1 MPTPVGVARQCLTDE
16 AARAL
21 DDAVAVARRRS
32 HTQTTSL
39 HAVSALLALPSS
51 TLRDA
56 CARARSSP
64 CSSRLQFRALELCV
78 GVSLDRLPS
87 SKTLDEPPPISNSLM
102 AAIKRSQANQRR
114 HPDNFHLMQ
123 IHCNQQTASVLKV
136 ELKHFILSILDDP
149 IVSRVLGDAGFR
161 SCDIKLAIIHPPLTQ
176 TPKFS
181 SRCPPIFLCNLP
193 GSDLGR
199 SGFSFP
205 FSGIEDGDENSKR
218 IAEALVRKN
227 DKGKNLLLLGVC
239 ATDALGKFV
248 DCVNRD
254 EAGVLPSEIAG
265 VNLVSIDKEVTEF
278 VSEGEN
284 DKEKMDL
291 KLEELR
297 NKMEQ
302 CSGPGIVLNIG
313 ELKALVDENACF
325 RSVSYLVSKLTA
337 LLEGFR
343 EKLWLIGAAAR
354 YETYS
359 KFLGQFPAIEK
370 DWDLHLLPITSK
382 SPIDGLGSKSGLMGS
397 FVPFGG
403 FFAAPSDI
411 KNPLSNMNQSIPRC
425 HLCTAKY
432 EQEVAAVLKTE
443 SKISVSD
450 KYSENLPSW
459 LQMAP
464 HDKGLGLDEDKTKN
478 DSTAL
483 NAKILGLQKKW
494 NDICQQLHHAHPFSR
509 VGVSPIRPDA
519 SYAERFQYVPE
530 MKASSCSRGSSLNEG
545 QPANLSLGIHRDL
558 QSVMPIQQKPISF
571 TPEAESI
578 VYQPKQLKDAL
589 KDQQMGK
596 GSSPFTPFGLPSD
609 QTSLSCVSSVTT
621 DLGLSMSTLYASSS
635 QLPRTPQLYDHKERL
650 QNFPSFKSAEFG
662 ARESASCQTLGSS
675 PPSNHSLGGHVDS
688 RDYKSIRKQ
697 LTEKV
702 GWQDEAICAITR
714 AISRCKSGYGRSCD
728 STARGDI
735 WLAFIGPDKVGKKR
749 IASVLAETMFGRQE
763 NLVSMDLS
771 CHEVEFRGKTVV
783 DFIAMEL
790 RKKPSSVVLL
800 ENVDKCD
807 DQTRNSLLHAVTTGR
822 FPDSHRNE
830 ISTRNMI
837 FVMTSTIAM
846 GNMSLM
852 PHRKPI
858 RFSEESILRAK
869 TSQMQ
874 ILIEHATEHGGRS
887 NAINVK
893 VSEKETPNSSSM
905 NKRKLG
911 ASNSAEQDLNTE
923 AKRRSGR
930 ALGSSIDLNLPVE
943 ETDDESINSDSYDS
957 DSMSESSQ
965 AWLEDFFDKV
975 DEKVLFKPF
984 DFDGLAE
991 KIRTEIGKQFQKVI
1005 GSGISLEIDEEV
1017 MVQIVAACWV
1027 SERSVMEE
1035 WVETVIGRAF
1045 SEARRKYCISAQ
1057 NIVRLA
1063 TCEGV
1068 LMEERVAGICL
1079 PSRIT
1084 L

>member
-1 MPTPVGVARQCLTDE
+1 MPTPVDVARQCLTDE

-39 HAVSALLALPSS
+39 HAVYALLALPSS
-51 TLRDA
+51 TLRNA
-56 CARARSSP
+56 CARARNNQ
-64 CSSRLQFRALELCV
+64 CTSRLQFHALELCV

-114 HPDNFHLMQ
+114 HPENFHLMQ
-123 IHCNQQTASVLKV
+123 IHCNQQTPSVLKV

-176 TPKFS
+176 S
-181 SRCPPIFLCNLP
+181 RRCPPIFLCNLTGP
-193 GSDLGR
+193 DL
-199 SGFSFP
+199 SQPGFSFP

-218 IAEALVRKN
+218 IGEALAKRN
-227 DKGKNLLLLGVC
+227 EKGKNLLLLGVC
-239 ATDALGKFV
+239 AADALSKFV

-265 VNLVSIDKEVTEF
+265 LSLISIEKEISEF
-278 VSEGEN
+278 VCEGGN
-284 DKEKMDL
+284 DKEKMGL
-291 KLEELR
+291 KLDEVRDKTE
-297 NKMEQ
+297 K

-325 RSVSYLVSKLTA
+325 GAVSYLVSKLSA

-343 EKLWLIGAAAR
+343 DKLWLMGAAAR
-354 YETYS
+354 YEMYS

-382 SPIDGLGSKSGLMGS
+382 SPIDGFGSKSGLMGS
-397 FVPFGG
+397 FVPLGG

-411 KNPLSNMNQSIPRC
+411 KIPLSNMNQSVTRC

-432 EQEVAAVLKTE
+432 EQEIAAMLKKE
-443 SKISVSD
+443 QRISVSD
-450 KYSENLPSW
+450 RYSENLPSW
-459 LQMAP
+459 LQMA
-464 HDKGLGLDEDKTKN
+464 HLDKGLGLDEDKTRN
-478 DSTAL
+478 DGTL

-494 NDICQQLHHAHPFSR
+494 NDICHQLHHVHPFSGI
-509 VGVSPIRPDA
+509 GVSPNRPDT
-519 SYAERFQYVPE
+519 SYAECFQYVSE
-530 MKASSCSRGSSLNEG
+530 MKASSSGRGSSLNDG
-545 QPANLSLGIHRDL
+545 QPANLNLGIRMDL
-558 QSVMPIQQKPISF
+558 QSVVPIQPKAISV
-571 TPEAESI
+571 TPESETVS
-578 VYQPKQLKDAL
+578 YQPKKLTDAL
-589 KDQQMGK
+589 ENQQSGK
-596 GSSPFTPFGLPSD
+596 GSPGFTHFSLPSVGLPSD
-609 QTSLSCVSSVTT
+609 QTSPSCVSSVTT
-621 DLGLSMSTLYASSS
+621 DLGLSTPYSLNS
-635 QLPRTPQLYDHKERL
+635 QLPVTPQLYGHKEHL
-650 QNFPSFKSAEFG
+650 QHFSSFKSAEYG
-662 ARESASCQTLGSS
+662 VRDSTSCQTLRSS
-675 PPSNHSLGGHVDS
+675 PSSNHPLGEHSDS
-688 RDYKSIRKQ
+688 GDYKSIRKA
-697 LTEKV
+697 LTDKV

-714 AISRCKSGYGRSCD
+714 AISRCKAGYGRSCG

-735 WLAFIGPDKVGKKR
+735 WLAFTGPDKVGKKR
-749 IASVLAETMFGRQE
+749 IASGLAETMFGSQE

-771 CHEVEFRGKTVV
+771 CHEVVFRGKTVV

-807 DQTRNSLLHAVTTGR
+807 DQTRTSLFHAVTTGR
-822 FPDSHRNE
+822 FRDSHGSE
-830 ISTRNMI
+830 VSTRNMI

-846 GNMSLM
+846 GNMNLTS
-852 PHRKPI
+852 HSKPI
-858 RFSEESILRAK
+858 RFSEESILGAK
-869 TSQMQ
+869 SWQMQ
-874 ILIEHATEHGGRS
+874 ILIEHHPSKYGSRS
-887 NAINVK
+887 SSINVK
-893 VSEKETPNSSSM
+893 VSEKVASNSSSM

-911 ASNSAEQDLNTE
+911 ASNSEEQDLNNV
-923 AKRRSGR
+923 AKKRTHW
-930 ALGSSIDLNLPVE
+930 ALGPSIDLNLPVE
-943 ETDDESINSDSYDS
+943 ETEESISSQSYDS
-957 DSMSESSQ
+957 DSISESSQ

-975 DEKVLFKPF
+975 DEKVMFKPF

-991 KIRTEIGKQFQKVI
+991 KITSEIGRQFQKVI
-1005 GSGISLEIDEEV
+1005 GSEILLEIDEEV
-1017 MVQIVAACWV
+1017 MLQILSACWV
-1027 SERSVMEE
+1027 SDGSTMSE
-1035 WVETVIGRAF
+1035 WIETVLGRAF
-1045 SEARRKYCISAQ
+1045 LEAREKYRI
-1057 NIVRLA
+1057 NVENVVKIA

-1068 LMEERVAGICL
+1068 LMEEQAAGICL